1 MSYGALDIFQRLR
14 QEDVHWILASSELKT
29 ISVGSVLVREDDPS
43 DRIFFIAD
51 GLFEV
56 YVFAGHRIKVGQL
69 GPGEVIGEISWLDR
83 KPVSASV
90 QALETSAVLV
100 AEHGPARAQ
109 ARRGFGLRN
118 PLPARAGDADRR
130 APAQD
135 DLRGAPLRMG
145 RRAASGRSD
154 RGRQRRRAAARSQSS
169 RRSLPRPR
177 RPPARAAARLRTST
191 LRRCAKPSMPWS
203 SRAAPRA
210 ARWSSGVGD
219 ALKAELLPLVQLSE
233 TGSALLLQAA
243 RLCRRLSDPGDD
255 LQATR
260 RPAPASHR
268 RPRRLHAEPRR
279 GEGHPQPPPSAGGRD
294 PLLLH
299 GRFQGIPCRQSR
311 LRAGSARSSTCSI
324 GPTIAAACR

>member
-100 AEHGPARAQ
+100 LSTTLLERKLAEDSGFATRFLRALATLIAERLRRTTSEVRRSEWAAAPRPAGAATGDSGGVLQ
-109 ARRGFGLRN
+109 KIAELKALIAAAEKVCRRE
-118 PLPARAGDADRR
+118 RR
-130 APAQD
+130 QD
-135 DLRGAPLRMG
+135 
-145 RRAASGRSD
+145 SGR
-154 RGRQRRRAAARSQSS
+154 A
-169 RRSLPRPR
+169 
-177 RPPARAAARLRTST
+177 
-191 LRRCAKPSMPWS
+191 RCARCARPSTPWS

-210 ARWSSGVGD
+210 ARWS
-219 ALKAELLPLVQLSE
+219 
-233 TGSALLLQAA
+233 
-243 RLCRRLSDPGDD
+243 
-255 LQATR
+255 
-260 RPAPASHR
+260 PASAM
-268 RPRRLHAEPRR
+268 P
-279 GEGHPQPPPSAGGRD
+279 
-294 PLLLH
+294 
-299 GRFQGIPCRQSR
+299 
-311 LRAGSARSSTCSI
+311 
-324 GPTIAAACR
+324 